1 MPGTRRSAAPCQV
14 TKHTARVVARSPK
27 GEADMEADDD
37 AAHSAEAD
45 AEADAK
51 RTLQVVFPG
60 SGRVS

>member
-1 MPGTRRSAAPCQV
+1 
-14 TKHTARVVARSPK
+14 
-27 GEADMEADDD
+27 MEADDD